1 MEAVRVLVEAA
12 AVGGNDSVP
21 RKSHHMRHEK
31 LSGVSTVSSGKFV
44 FHSLGTYLFL
54 LYSRFHWVP
63 GTSTRSTNRMQ

>member
-31 LSGVSTVSSGKFV
+31 LSESVRCRLVSLYFIASTSS
-44 FHSLGTYLFL
+44 FL